1 MILKS
6 YIIENNMKMLDQYN
20 IVLFY
25 GENDGLK
32 DDFKNHIRTSDKSI
46 EIFNFF
52 QDEIT
57 KNKELLF
64 DKIKNNSLFSSER
77 RIFIFEATDKIFKQI
92 EEVLKYCN
100 SSNKIFLFANILD
113 KKSKLRSYFEKDKS
127 SPVIACYQ
135 DNERTLLN
143 YVSTKLKNMQG
154 VSGEILNLIVNNS
167 NNDRKVINNEILKI
181 KTYFQDKNVTIS
193 EVKKLLNIKQ
203 NKDFN
208 EIKDASLLGDKAKVN
223 KLLSEIQFESED
235 TFFYLN
241 NITSRVSKLLETH
254 QINKNIKNLEQ
265 SVESLKPKVFW
276 KDKPMFMQQVKKLN
290 EKKLQKVLNDVGN
303 AEILIKKNSQID
315 NSIVIKNLII
325 ELCNKNTTSF

>member
-6 YIIENNMKMLDQYN
+6 YIIEKNMKMLDQYN
-20 IVLFY
+20 KILFY

-32 DDFKNHIRTSDKSI
+32 DDFKNYIRTGDKSV
-46 EIFNFF
+46 EIINFF
-52 QDEIT
+52 QDEIV

-64 DKIKNNSLFSSER
+64 DKIRNESLFSSEK

-92 EEVLKYCN
+92 EESLEYCN
-100 SSNKIFLFANILD
+100 SSTKIFIFASILD
-113 KKSKLRSYFEKDKS
+113 KKSKLRASFEKDKT

-143 YVSTKLKNMQG
+143 YVSIKLKNIQG
-154 VSGEILNLIVNNS
+154 INGEILNVIVNNS
-167 NNDRKVINNEILKI
+167 NCDRKTINNEILKI
-181 KTYFQDKNVTIS
+181 KTYFQDKKITIS
-193 EVKKLLNIKQ
+193 EVRELLNIKY

-208 EIKDASLLGDKAKVN
+208 EIKDASLLGNKIKVN
-223 KLLSEIQFESED
+223 KLLSEIQFENED

-254 QINKNIKNLEQ
+254 QINENIKNLEQ
-265 SVESLKPKVFW
+265 SIETLKPKIFW
-276 KDKPMFMQQVKKLN
+276 KDKPIFIEQAKRLN
-290 EKKLQKVLNDVGN
+290 KKKLQKVLNDVGD

-315 NSIVIKNLII
+315 NSIIIKNLII
-325 ELCNKNTTSF
+325 DLCSKNTTSF